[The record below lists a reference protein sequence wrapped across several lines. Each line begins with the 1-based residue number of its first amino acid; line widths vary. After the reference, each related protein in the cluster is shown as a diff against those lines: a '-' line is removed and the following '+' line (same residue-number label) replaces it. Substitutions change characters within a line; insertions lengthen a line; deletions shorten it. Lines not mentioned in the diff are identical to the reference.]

1 MLHEAV
7 ISLETQ
13 LLTLLRQEAHGPVGS
28 SVQTQFEQA
37 LSRAPNSVKSPPELD
52 TCRAICKR
60 TTNCGGNA
68 IITIVFLRPNGIEK
82 LLNVNACFALSV
94 PGEHKNLF
102 KPRTE
107 MSIGEGDQMQAV
119 SKQSDCVRIQEL
131 VSGGNC
137 GQSSTASRFSW
148 TQNEESCGEIMD
160 LARPEGTL

>member
-1 MLHEAV
+1 VLHEAV

-68 IITIVFLRPNGIEK
+68 IITIVFLRPDGIEK

-94 PGEHKNLF
+94 PGERKN
-102 KPRTE
+102 
-107 MSIGEGDQMQAV
+107 DQMQAV

-137 GQSSTASRFSW
+137 GQA
-148 TQNEESCGEIMD
+148 
-160 LARPEGTL
+160 LRPQGFLGRKTRKVVAK